1 MRDSPQNDWRMKRF
15 VNSIAV
21 ILLAAIPVYAG
32 GTNAAVTVGI
42 DALANRHA
50 ISPLIYGVG
59 NQVAS
64 PSNHLAELNASLF
77 RLGGNLETRDNWQI
91 NTHQQGQGWYFESL
105 ADTGSTASSPPGWW
119 VDNVVTNTKNGGA
132 QPMITVSMIGWMP
145 KLGAS
150 RGALWS
156 YSIAKYGPQ
165 TDNDWQWRPDAG
177 IGVGTNSGKTWLITT
192 NDPTDANYP
201 TNALFGQAFI
211 QHLTNRWGCSTNGGV
226 PYYILDNEHS
236 IWHETH
242 QDVHPQGATMQ
253 EIWSNMLAHA
263 SMIKT
268 NDPNALVLG
277 PEEYGW
283 WGYLY
288 SGKDNQY
295 MAANNAYGSK
305 TTPDRVANGGW
316 DYIPWLLNQFHQYS
330 TNHGNQRLL
339 DYLTVHCYPADGS
352 VSGSSVSTK
361 NELLRNQTTRVL
373 WDTNFTDPAVNAIQM
388 VIPRLKSWVTNYY
401 PGTKIG
407 ITEYSWG
414 ADANINGAT
423 AQADALGILG
433 REGVDLASRWTDPAT
448 NTPTYQAMKLY
459 RNYDGN
465 KSTFGDTSILTTMPN
480 PDILS
485 AFSAL
490 RTSDGT
496 MTLMVINKDLT
507 NATPITAILTN
518 FNGVG
523 IAQRWQLTSATNKI
537 IPLANINYTN
547 KTLNDLVPSQSI
559 TLYLLPVPA
568 TLQVGTQNPVG
579 QLGLWLR
586 GEMGQTNVV
595 LASTNLI
602 NWSTYRTN
610 ILSSNP
616 FEIFLSITNS
626 PRMFY
631 VLSNIF

>member
-1 MRDSPQNDWRMKRF
+1 MQKSLNF
-15 VNSIAV
+15 FIV

-32 GTNAAVTVGI
+32 GTNATVTVGI

-64 PSNHLAELNASLF
+64 PSNHLSELNASLF

-91 NTHQQGQGWYFESL
+91 NAHGQGQGWYFESL
-105 ADTGSTASSPPGWW
+105 ADVTNTTPGWW
-119 VDNVVTNTKNGGA
+119 VDNVITNTKNGGA
-132 QPMITVSMIGWMP
+132 QPMVTVSMIGWMP

-156 YSIAKYGPQ
+156 YSTNKYGPQ
-165 TDNDWQWRPDAG
+165 TDNDSKYRPDAG
-177 IGVGTNSGKTWLITT
+177 NGYSTT
-192 NDPTDANYP
+192 NGEAFYGVSGFAITNNDPNDANFS
-201 TNALFGQAFI
+201 TNGLFEQAFI
-211 QHLTNRWGCSTNGGV
+211 QHLTNQWGCSTNGGV
-226 PYYILDNEHS
+226 LYYILDNEHS
-236 IWHETH
+236 IWYETH

-253 EIWSNMLAHA
+253 EIWGDMFTNAT
-263 SMIKT
+263 MIKS

-295 MAANNAYGSK
+295 MAEYNDYGDANA
-305 TTPDRVANGGW
+305 PDRKANGGW
-316 DYIPWLLNQFHQYS
+316 DYIPWLLNQFHQYA

-352 VSGSSVSTK
+352 VSGTSVSTK
-361 NELLRNQTTRVL
+361 NELLRNQTTRIL

-388 VIPRLKSWVTNYY
+388 LIPRLKSWVTNYY

-423 AQADALGILG
+423 AQADILGILG

-448 NTPTYQAMKLY
+448 NTPTYQAIKLY

-465 KSTFGDTSILTTMPN
+465 KSTFGDTSILTTVPN
-480 PDILS
+480 PDNLS
-485 AFSAL
+485 AFSAI

-496 MTLMVINKDLT
+496 LTLMVINKDLT

-518 FNGVG
+518 FYGVG

-537 IPLANINYTN
+537 IQLANLTLTN
-547 KTLNDLVPSQSI
+547 NVLNDLLPSQSI
-559 TLYLLPVPA
+559 TLYTLPIPA
-568 TLQVGTQNPVG
+568 MLQIGTNNPVG
-579 QLGLWLR
+579 QLGLWLK
-586 GEMGQTNVV
+586 GEIWQTYVV
-595 LASTNLI
+595 QSSTNLI
-602 NWSTYRTN
+602 NWQAVKTN
-610 ILSSNP
+610 ILSNSP
-616 FEIFLSITNS
+616 AEIFLATTNS
-626 PRMFY
+626 SRMFY
-631 VLSNIF
+631 RNYLN